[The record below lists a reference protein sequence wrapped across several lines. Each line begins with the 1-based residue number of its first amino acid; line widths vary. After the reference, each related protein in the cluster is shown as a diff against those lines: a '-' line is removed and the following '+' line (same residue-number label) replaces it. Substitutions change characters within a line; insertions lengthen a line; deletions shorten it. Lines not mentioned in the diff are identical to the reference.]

1 MAFEQLI
8 SEARAKII
16 WGEPAADVRAYLVS
30 NGMPGDEADAA
41 ITEFSGERNA
51 EIRKIGIKNTVI
63 GAALVSVSVIALC
76 VIFANASD
84 QVVSTRNVKAIGF
97 LALMGFYGFWKLLN
111 GIIYLVRPQ
120 SEDKSI
126 PDLAD

>member
-8 SEARAKII
+8 AEARAKII
-16 WGEPAADVRAYLVS
+16 WGEPATDVRAYLVS
-30 NGMPGDEADAA
+30 NGMPGDDADAA
-41 ITEFSGERNA
+41 IREFSGERNA

-63 GAALVSVSVIALC
+63 GAVLVSVSVIAICL
-76 VIFANASD
+76 IFANASD
-84 QVVSTRNVKAIGF
+84 QAVSTRNVKAIGF
-97 LALMGFYGFWKLLN
+97 LAVMGFYGFWKLLN

-126 PDLAD
+126 TDLAE